1 MAMVLEAGPATAA
14 GRAKGNVR
22 APEIRQ
28 ISIADLIECIEKGV
42 KDFTRSPRYGLFF
55 GAFYAVGGALILWLA
70 FNSGYFYLA
79 YPLVM
84 GFALLAP
91 FGAAGTYEISRRLEA
106 GEPLTWAA
114 VLGAVWGRTGRD
126 LSWLALVSLFTFIIW
141 MDVAV
146 FVYLIFYGAGL
157 ASLPDVFANVFTTP
171 YGLAFLLVG
180 NGIGAVIALIVF
192 SFTAVSP
199 PLVVDRDIDFVTAL
213 ATSVRAVMA
222 NPRTM
227 LAWMVVIGMDLAVS
241 FATFHVALLVLFP
254 ILGHTTWHLY
264 RKLIV

>member
-1 MAMVLEAGPATAA
+1 MEGSTAGA
-14 GRAKGNVR
+14 REL
-22 APEIRQ
+22 EIRQ

-42 KDFTRSPRYGLFF
+42 KDFTRSSKYGMFF
-55 GAFYAVGGALILWLA
+55 GAFYAIGGALILWLA
-70 FNSGYFYLA
+70 FYAGYFYLA

-106 GEPLTWAA
+106 GEPLSWSN

-157 ASLPDVFANVFTTP
+157 SSLSEIFTSVFTTA
-171 YGLAFLLVG
+171 YGMAFLLVG
-180 NGIGAVIALIVF
+180 NGIGALIALFVF

-213 ATSVRAVMA
+213 ITSVRAVVA

-227 LAWMVVIGMDLAVS
+227 LAWMVVIGADLAFS
-241 FATFHVALLVLFP
+241 FVTFHVALVVLFP

-264 RKLIV
+264 RKLIP